1 MTPSLEISSL
11 IHELQTAIQGDVL
24 FDDASRALYAADA
37 SNYRQTPIGVIRP
50 KNAED
55 VRAALKICRKYGAP
69 VLSRGAG
76 TSLAGQA
83 CNAAVIFDFQKYM
96 NRILTIDPVKKTA
109 SVEPGVVLDDLNAA
123 LKSHGLMFGP
133 DPATHSRCTLGGM
146 IGNNSCG
153 VHSVIAGKTSENVSS
168 LKVLTYD
175 GIEMTVG
182 KVPEGKL
189 ETGGRRAEIYQGLKD
204 ISEKYSSY
212 IRSRYPGIPRRVSGY
227 SLDELLPEKGSNA
240 ARSLVGTEGTCV
252 IILEAELQLIQNF
265 PHRALLA
272 AGFTDVYAAADHVP
286 VILQYKPIGVEGL
299 DHNFVANM
307 KKAQLFLNNLQMLP
321 PGDGW
326 LLIEFGG
333 FTPEEARNSAAR
345 AMKALETAKAAV
357 GVKMFITPEEQKKIW
372 AVRESSF
379 GASVF
384 VPDTP
389 DTFSGFEDS
398 AVSPQKLGAYM
409 RDLQKLY
416 DKYGYFAVTYGH
428 FGDGCIHSRV
438 SFDLKTDDGI
448 KIYRRFLEEATDL
461 VMLYGGSFSGEHG
474 DGQNWGEFLP
484 KMYGPELVEA
494 FHSFKRLW
502 DPENKMNP
510 GKVLAG
516 YKADENLRLR
526 PYETIPQPEL
536 HFSFAQ
542 DGGNFARTTERCI
555 GIGKCL
561 QKDEGTMCPSYKA
574 TGDEMHSTRGRAH
587 LLHEMMRGETV
598 RGGWQDEQVKES
610 LDLCL
615 ACKGCK
621 TECPVKVD
629 VATYK
634 AEFLSHYYQ
643 HKPRPFTAYLFGMIN
658 KWAALA
664 QIWPAFFNFFIQT
677 PGFKQVLLFVSGMT
691 SKREFP
697 LFAPQ
702 SFRKWFARR
711 ASNNAGKEVILWP
724 DTFNNYFYPETA
736 KKAVAVLEALG
747 FKVSLPKKN
756 FCCGRPL
763 YDFGLLDQ
771 AEKYLS
777 EILEGF
783 RSEIESGTPV
793 ICLEPGCASVFKDEL
808 LNLFPENETAKKLS
822 SQVVLLA
829 EFLEKDIEKLA
840 SLKKADLSAVLHG
853 HCHQKALTGM
863 SAEERVMTA
872 LGLNVEILKTGCCGM
887 AGAFGF
893 EKKHYETSMK
903 VAETSVIPALEKAG
917 TGQVLTDGFSCREQL
932 HHISGKRPF
941 HLAEFLAQVFDLKV

>member
-1 MTPSLEISSL
+1 MTNLAG
-11 IHELQTAIQGDVL
+11 ELRAALQGDVR

-37 SNYRQTPIGVIRP
+37 SNYRQVPIGVIFP
-50 KNAED
+50 KNSQD
-55 VRAALKICRKYGAP
+55 VKKALEICRNHGAP

-76 TSLAGQA
+76 TSLAGQC

-96 NRILTIDPVKKTA
+96 NRILGIDPVKKTA
-109 SVEPGVVLDDLNAA
+109 RVEPGVILDDLNAA
-123 LKSHGLMFGP
+123 LKPHGLMFGP

-153 VHSVIAGKTSENVSS
+153 VHSVIAGKTSENISA

-175 GIEMTVG
+175 GHELMVG
-182 KVPEGKL
+182 KNSGKEL
-189 ETGGRRAEIYQGLKD
+189 EEKIRQGGRTAEIYKGLKAVA
-204 ISEKYSSY
+204 EKSASL
-212 IRSRYPGIPRRVSGY
+212 IRSRYPQIPRRVSGY
-227 SLDELLPEKGSNA
+227 SLDELLPENHFNV
-240 ARSLVGTEGTCV
+240 ARSLVGTEGTCAV
-252 IILEAELQLIQNF
+252 VLEAELLLIRDY
-265 PHRALLA
+265 PHRALLV

-286 VILQYKPIGVEGL
+286 AILQYKPMGVEGL
-299 DHNFVANM
+299 DYNFVSNM
-307 KKAQLFLNNLQMLP
+307 KKAELFLNSLQMLP
-321 PGDGW
+321 SGDGW

-333 FTPEEARNSAAR
+333 FTPEEAQTAAAS
-345 AMKALETAKAAV
+345 AMKALETAKAAT
-357 GVKMFITPEEQKKIW
+357 GIKMFITPQEQKKIW

-398 AVSPQKLGAYM
+398 AVSPQKLGPYM

-416 DKYGYFAVTYGH
+416 DKYGYYAVTYGH

-438 SFDLKTDDGI
+438 SFDLKTSEGI
-448 KIYRRFLEEATDL
+448 KTYRRFLDEATDL
-461 VMLYGGSFSGEHG
+461 VMRYGGSFSGEHG

-494 FHSFKRLW
+494 FHDFKRVW

-516 YKADENLRLR
+516 YKADENLRLQ
-526 PYETIPQPEL
+526 PYQTIQSPDL
-536 HFSFAQ
+536 HFSYAQ

-561 QKDEGTMCPSYKA
+561 QKEGGVMCPSYRA
-574 TGDEMHSTRGRAH
+574 TGEEMHSTRGRAH
-587 LLHEMMRGETV
+587 LLHEMMRGEVV

-629 VATYK
+629 VASYK
-634 AEFLSHYYQ
+634 AEFLSHYYK
-643 HKPRPFTAYLFGMIN
+643 HKPRPVSAYLFGMID
-658 KWAALA
+658 KWAGLA
-664 QIWPAFFNFFIQT
+664 QIWPAFFNFFIQA
-677 PGFKQVLLFVSGMT
+677 PGFKQILTAFSGMT

-697 LFAPQ
+697 VFAGQ
-702 SFRKWFARR
+702 SFRKWFKQNVKNK
-711 ASNNAGKEVILWP
+711 SGKEVILWP
-724 DTFNNYFYPETA
+724 DTFNNYFYPDTA
-736 KKAVAVLEALG
+736 KKAVRVLEAAG
-747 FKVSLPKKN
+747 YQVRIPENS

-763 YDFGLLDQ
+763 YDYGMLDM
-771 AEKYLS
+771 AKKYLVK
-777 EILEGF
+777 ILDGF
-783 RSEIESGTPV
+783 KDEIEKGTPV

-808 LNLFPENETAKKLS
+808 VNLFPENQTAKKLS
-822 SQVVLLA
+822 SQVFLLA
-829 EFLEKDIEKLA
+829 EFLENDLETLSK
-840 SLKKADLSAVLHG
+840 LKKSDTDAVLHG
-853 HCHQKALTGM
+853 HCHQQALTGL
-863 SAEERVMTA
+863 SAEERIMTA

-893 EKKHYETSMK
+893 EKDHYEVSMK
-903 VAETSVIPALEKAG
+903 VAETSIVPALEKAG
-917 TGQVLTDGFSCREQL
+917 TRLVLTDGFSCREQVR
-932 HHISGKRPF
+932 HVSGKRPL
-941 HLAEFLAQVFDLKV
+941 HLAEFLAQVFGLKD